1 MKILTKNFIFSLFFS
16 FLITSEAFAV
26 SAKSR
31 PTIYKSTV
39 HVLQMCETGST
50 IANCKNPV
58 ILKTSTAGETMDIGI
73 PGSVK
78 SFGNAGLMVPGKTY
92 SHGQVIMSRTFII
105 GGIINTTGT
114 TWCETGNTTG
124 GSLDKDRDNGA
135 GGVSNTA
142 SGGSSD
148 VDFGNS
154 SLKVTS
160 GTGKGDYMNST
171 SAIAGGVDQIPGTLD
186 TDDEFVKFRWQLT
199 SPFTVKNGEIPTMVV
214 TFDLSDAL
222 EFNDGDSGNGACD
235 GRDLYPG
242 RPVITNTFK

>member
-16 FLITSEAFAV
+16 FLITSEAFAA

-31 PTIYKSTV
+31 PTIYRSTV

-50 IANCKNPV
+50 ITNCKNPV
-58 ILKTSTAGETMDIGI
+58 ILKTSTAGETMDLGI

-105 GGIINTTGT
+105 GGIINSAGD
-114 TWCETGNTTG
+114 TWCQTGDSTG
-124 GSLDKDRDNGA
+124 GTLSGT
-135 GGVSNTA
+135 GGTAVAA
-142 SGGSSD
+142 SGSDD

-154 SLKVTS
+154 SLKVGEGS
-160 GTGKGDYMNST
+160 GKGDYMNST
-171 SAIAGGVDQIPGTLD
+171 SAIVGGVDQIPGTLD

>member
-16 FLITSEAFAV
+16 FLITSEAFAA

-50 IANCKNPV
+50 ITNCKNPV
-58 ILKTSTAGETMDIGI
+58 ILKTSTAGETMDLGI

-105 GGIINTTGT
+105 GGIINSAGD
-114 TWCETGNTTG
+114 TWCQTGDSTG
-124 GSLDKDRDNGA
+124 GTLSGT
-135 GGVSNTA
+135 GGTAVAA
-142 SGGSSD
+142 SGSDD

-154 SLKVTS
+154 SLKVGEGS
-160 GTGKGDYMNST
+160 GKGDYMNST
-171 SAIAGGVDQIPGTLD
+171 SAIVGGVDQIPGTLD
-186 TDDEFVKFRWQLT
+186 GDDVFVKFRWQLA

>member
-16 FLITSEAFAV
+16 FLITSEAFAA

-31 PTIYKSTV
+31 PTIYRSTV

-50 IANCKNPV
+50 ITNCKNPV
-58 ILKTSTAGETMDIGI
+58 ILKTSTAGETMDLGI

-105 GGIINTTGT
+105 GGIINSAGD
-114 TWCETGNTTG
+114 TWCQTGDSTG
-124 GSLDKDRDNGA
+124 GTLSGT
-135 GGVSNTA
+135 GGTAVAA
-142 SGGSSD
+142 SGSDD

-154 SLKVTS
+154 SLKVGEGS
-160 GTGKGDYMNST
+160 GKGDYMNST

-186 TDDEFVKFRWQLT
+186 TDDEFVKFRWQLA

>member
-16 FLITSEAFAV
+16 FLITSEAFAE

-39 HVLQMCETGST
+39 HVLHMCETGST
-50 IANCKNPV
+50 ITNCKNPV
-58 ILKTSTAGETMDIGI
+58 ILKTSTAGETMDLGI

-92 SHGQVIMSRTFII
+92 SHGEVIMSRTFII
-105 GGIINTTGT
+105 GGIINSKDD
-114 TWCETGNTTG
+114 TWCQTGHTTG
-124 GSLDKDRDNGA
+124 GTLDANT
-135 GGVSNTA
+135 GGTAEAA
-142 SGGSSD
+142 SGSD
-148 VDFGNS
+148 DVVFGNS
-154 SLKVTS
+154 ILKVGA

-171 SAIAGGVDQIPGTLD
+171 SAIVGGVDQIPGTLD

-214 TFDLSDAL
+214 TFDLSEAL

-242 RPVITNTFK
+242 KPVITNTFK

>member
-50 IANCKNPV
+50 ITNCKNPV
-58 ILKTSTAGETMDIGI
+58 ILKTSTAGETMDLGI

-92 SHGQVIMSRTFII
+92 SHGEVIMSRTFII
-105 GGIINTTGT
+105 GGIINSKDD
-114 TWCETGNTTG
+114 TWCQTGHTTG
-124 GSLDKDRDNGA
+124 GTLDANT
-135 GGVSNTA
+135 GGTAEAA
-142 SGGSSD
+142 SGSD
-148 VDFGNS
+148 DVVFGNS
-154 SLKVTS
+154 ILKVGA

-171 SAIAGGVDQIPGTLD
+171 SAIVGGVDQIPGTLD

-214 TFDLSDAL
+214 TFDLSEAL

-242 RPVITNTFK
+242 KPVITNTFK